1 MQKSVLFKKNQKIL
15 QGVTAGSLPLHPHPL
30 FPSAVHSF
38 SLAQRK
44 RTKRDIHP
52 NPNLSPIL
60 ERLN

>member
-1 MQKSVLFKKNQKIL
+1 VTDLAKLFLKKLQKHAGFTCKSVLFS
-15 QGVTAGSLPLHPHPL
+15 GAE
-30 FPSAVHSF
+30 
-38 SLAQRK
+38 K

>member
-38 SLAQRK
+38 SLAPLVLQSE
-44 RTKRDIHP
+44 T
-52 NPNLSPIL
+52 
-60 ERLN
+60 